1 MKRLSLLS
9 AKKKPRGPSHLSA
22 VSNTSSP
29 PPCDKNNDNSS
40 EATEETSKSSCSVCD
55 HEETSPLA
63 TIIIRNVDD
72 SGAHAS
78 LKEKREV
85 AQATPFN
92 VVVSTMMTMLRGG
105 SVRDSRGNGADT
117 TGHGSESLY
126 DYHDSEILVVDGK
139 SNEDG
144 VIVNDSEDDV
154 RENDGATRSD
164 GKPGVVELSPTSSTV
179 STMGVPVS
187 ERATG
192 GGLKTLRNF
201 VSNEVGNCSAN
212 LFELARDAMTGMNE
226 IQNGNCLLDLM
237 TDDDSIPVDRM
248 KSIETTSG
256 SVYSV

>member
-22 VSNTSSP
+22 VSNTASP

-40 EATEETSKSSCSVCD
+40 EATEETSKSSVCY
-55 HEETSPLA
+55 HEE

>member
-40 EATEETSKSSCSVCD
+40 EATEETSKSSVCY
-55 HEETSPLA
+55 HEE